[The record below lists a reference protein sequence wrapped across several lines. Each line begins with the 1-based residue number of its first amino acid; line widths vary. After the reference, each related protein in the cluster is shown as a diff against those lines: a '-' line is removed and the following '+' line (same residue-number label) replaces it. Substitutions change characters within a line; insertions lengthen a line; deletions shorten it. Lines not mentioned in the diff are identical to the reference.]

1 MDIRNLGRSGL
12 RVSSVGLGCNNFGGR
27 IDLEASRAV
36 VHAALDAGIT
46 LFDTADVYG
55 ERGGSETALGE
66 ILGPRRKD
74 IVLATKFAMPM
85 DAAETLKGASRRYIV
100 TAVEASLQRLRTDWI
115 DLYQQHRPDPL
126 TPIEETLRALDDLI
140 RAGKIRYAGCSNL
153 PGWQVVE
160 AAWTARSAGLSGF
173 VSCQDEVSLLVRKHE
188 ADLMPAMRAYGLGL
202 LPYFPLASGLLT
214 GKYKRNA
221 PMPEDARL
229 TKTQRLADRYLTEA
243 NWAVAEKLGD
253 FAEAR
258 GHTMLELAF
267 SWLLARP
274 PVSSVIAGATKP
286 EQIRANVAAGG
297 WALTAEDLAAI
308 DAITGVPD
316 AAA

>member
-1 MDIRNLGRSGL
+1 MEMRNLGRSGL
-12 RVSSVGLGCNNFGGR
+12 RVSAIGLGCNNFGGR
-27 IDLEASRAV
+27 IGLEESRAV

-85 DAAETLKGASRRYIV
+85 DDSGTLKGASRRYIMR
-100 TAVEASLQRLRTDWI
+100 AVEDSLRRLKTDWI
-115 DLYQQHRPDPL
+115 DLYQQHEPDPL
-126 TPIEETLRALDDLI
+126 TPIEETLRALEDLI
-140 RAGKIRYAGCSNL
+140 RAGKVRYVGCSNF
-153 PGWQVVE
+153 PAWQMVDAV
-160 AAWTARSAGLSGF
+160 WTARSTGLSGF

-188 ADLMPAMRAYGLGL
+188 DALMPAMRAHGLGL

-214 GKYKRNA
+214 GKYRRNA
-221 PMPEDARL
+221 TMPEGARL

-243 NWAVAEKLGD
+243 NWAVTEKLAD
-253 FAEAR
+253 FAQAR
-258 GHTMLELAF
+258 SRTLLELAF

-274 PVSSVIAGATKP
+274 PVTSVIAGATKP

-297 WALTAEDLAAI
+297 WALTPAEIAEV
-308 DAITGVPD
+308 DAI
-316 AAA
+316 AAG